1 LLVTSSFVALQG
13 LVHSLRMPLGFQ
25 PQSVAILGYDLG
37 LAGYEQNKG
46 REFDER
52 LMQSVSALPGF
63 DSVAYASSV
72 PLSIDQSSTTLF
84 SEDTTDYRNKNAV
97 RAGYYCVSPNYFR
110 TMQTRFLAG
119 RDFSAQDKA
128 GATEVIVINETG
140 ARKLLGSGNWLGRHV
155 RWGAKQP
162 LVEVIGVVEDG
173 KYETLTE
180 DPKVVIFRSI
190 LQQYSGGTR
199 VLLARSSRAESAAA
213 GEMRRAL
220 AAVDPHLP
228 AYGVGSLTQ
237 MLGFAYLP
245 VHAAV
250 VTLGAFGLL
259 AIMLAITGI
268 YGVSAYTVSR
278 RVREIGIRVAI
289 GARPSAVLRT
299 IFRRTGTLVGAG
311 CVAGLLLG
319 AAGARVLSAVVYHA
333 TSRDPL
339 VIAGVVLTMGL
350 IGVGA
355 VLGPARKALR
365 VDPVK
370 ALRQD

>member
-1 LLVTSSFVALQG
+1 
-13 LVHSLRMPLGFQ
+13 
-25 PQSVAILGYDLG
+25 
-37 LAGYEQNKG
+37 
-46 REFDER
+46 
-52 LMQSVSALPGF
+52 
-63 DSVAYASSV
+63 
-72 PLSIDQSSTTLF
+72 
-84 SEDTTDYRNKNAV
+84 
-97 RAGYYCVSPNYFR
+97 
-110 TMQTRFLAG
+110 MQTRLLAG
-119 RDFSAQDKA
+119 RDFTDQDKQEA
-128 GATEVIVINETG
+128 PEVIVINETG
-140 ARKLLGSGNWLGRHV
+140 ARKLLGGGNWVGRHV
-155 RWGAKQP
+155 SFGFKHRP
-162 LVEVIGVVEDG
+162 VEVVGVVEDG

-180 DPKVVIFRSI
+180 DPKPVIFESI
-190 LQQYSGGTR
+190 LQEYNGGTR
-199 VLLARSSRAESAAA
+199 VLLARSSRAESDAA

-220 AAVDPHLP
+220 AVLDPHLP

-245 VHAAV
+245 AHAAV
-250 VTLGAFGLL
+250 IALGAFGLL
-259 AIMLAITGI
+259 ATMLAITGI

-299 IFRRTGTLVGAG
+299 IFRRTGALVGAG

-365 VDPVK
+365 VDPVQ